1 MNDYTNIKSTL
12 PKNEI
17 PYTLDENWKWYK
29 WGDIIQDYQQ
39 GLIRSNSELND
50 DYSIEYFKMNFINEN
65 GDYSFKGLPKTE
77 ASWDE
82 ILRYKIREGDFF
94 INVRNSRE
102 LVGKTCAIYNVL
114 RDIVFNHMLVRI
126 KHKNYITG
134 TFMSAY
140 FNTKFGKQILETC
153 KKGTTTVIALYQKDL
168 YNLPVPIP
176 NEKLLKKIDKI
187 YNDINKKIQLL
198 HQINDNLAELAKII
212 YDYWFVQFDFPDENG
227 KPYKTS
233 GGKMVYNE
241 VLKREIPEGWKVKK
255 IGEIIEPLESGK
267 RPKGGIDKT
276 LKEGSPSL
284 GAECIDELG
293 IFNFS
298 STRYI
303 PYSFQ
308 NKIISGVIKNNDI
321 LIYKDG
327 AYVGKTTIFK
337 DNFPFDYATINE
349 HIFLIRAKNV
359 LFQNFLLFTLKQKNY
374 FDIMQS
380 LGQKAAQ
387 PGLNQ
392 EDLKSIKILVPN
404 QKNITQFYIYSEKL
418 LMSIF
423 KNANQ
428 FKELESLRD
437 WLLPMLMNGQVS
449 VE

>member
-77 ASWDE
+77 ASRDE

-198 HQINDNLAELAKII
+198 HQINDNLAELAKTI
-212 YDYWFVQFDFPDENG
+212 YDYWFLQFDFPDENG

-233 GGKMVYNE
+233 GGKMVYNGI
-241 VLKREIPEGWKVKK
+241 LKREIPKGWEVKK
-255 IGEIIEPLESGK
+255 LKKYAFIKKGTLITEKQTNTYGNIKVVSAGLDFSYYHDKSNFLENTITISASGANAGFINFWREPIFACDCTTVRGNNLTETLYIYQFLKILQDYIYQQAKGSAQPHIYPKDIE
-267 RPKGGIDKT
+267 
-276 LKEGSPSL
+276 
-284 GAECIDELG
+284 ELN
-293 IFNFS
+293 I
-298 STRYI
+298 TI
-303 PYSFQ
+303 PNE
-308 NKIISGVIKNNDI
+308 NKIKKYGEYVNDLNQKI
-321 LIYKDG
+321 LINLQQ
-327 AYVGKTTIFK
+327 I
-337 DNFPFDYATINE
+337 
-349 HIFLIRAKNV
+349 HHL
-359 LFQNFLLFTLKQKNY
+359 Q
-374 FDIMQS
+374 
-380 LGQKAAQ
+380 
-387 PGLNQ
+387 
-392 EDLKSIKILVPN
+392 
-404 QKNITQFYIYSEKL
+404 
-418 LMSIF
+418 
-423 KNANQ
+423 
-428 FKELESLRD
+428 SLRD

>member
-77 ASWDE
+77 ASQDE

-198 HQINDNLAELAKII
+198 HQINDNLAELSLNNK
-212 YDYWFVQFDFPDENG
+212 
-227 KPYKTS
+227 
-233 GGKMVYNE
+233 
-241 VLKREIPEGWKVKK
+241 
-255 IGEIIEPLESGK
+255 
-267 RPKGGIDKT
+267 KT
-276 LKEGSPSL
+276 LFRVFL
-284 GAECIDELG
+284 
-293 IFNFS
+293 F
-298 STRYI
+298 
-303 PYSFQ
+303 
-308 NKIISGVIKNNDI
+308 I
-321 LIYKDG
+321 L
-327 AYVGKTTIFK
+327 
-337 DNFPFDYATINE
+337 
-349 HIFLIRAKNV
+349 L
-359 LFQNFLLFTLKQKNY
+359 
-374 FDIMQS
+374 
-380 LGQKAAQ
+380 
-387 PGLNQ
+387 
-392 EDLKSIKILVPN
+392 ILVH
-404 QKNITQFYIYSEKL
+404 
-418 LMSIF
+418 
-423 KNANQ
+423 
-428 FKELESLRD
+428 SLT
-437 WLLPMLMNGQVS
+437 
-449 VE
+449 

>member
-29 WGDIIQDYQQ
+29 WGDIIEDYQQ

-65 GDYSFKGLPKTE
+65 GDYSFKGLPKIE
-77 ASWDE
+77 ASQDE

-114 RDIVFNHMLVRI
+114 HDIVFNHMLVRI

-187 YNDINKKIQLL
+187 YNNINKKIQLL
-198 HQINDNLAELAKII
+198 HQINDNLAKLAKTI

-227 KPYKTS
+227 KPYKSS

-241 VLKREIPEGWKVKK
+241 VLKREIPQGWEVDNIFNVASIQYGFPFSTEFFNENK
-255 IGEIIEPLESGK
+255 IGVPVIRIRDIKDNQISNFSTEEKIDSKYIIKKGEILIGMDGNFHINYWANDNCYLNQRVVKIQGIELSNIYLKEQIEPY
-267 RPKGGIDKT
+267 IKT
-276 LKEGSPSL
+276 RE
-284 GAECIDELG
+284 
-293 IFNFS
+293 
-298 STRYI
+298 
-303 PYSFQ
+303 
-308 NKIISGVIKNNDI
+308 
-321 LIYKDG
+321 
-327 AYVGKTTIFK
+327 
-337 DNFPFDYATINE
+337 
-349 HIFLIRAKNV
+349 
-359 LFQNFLLFTLKQKNY
+359 
-374 FDIMQS
+374 
-380 LGQKAAQ
+380 
-387 PGLNQ
+387 
-392 EDLKSIKILVPN
+392 KSISRTTVGHLSDKDLRSINIIIPNNLIMIKIN
-404 QKNITQFYIYSEKL
+404 SFYNNTLNKFIENL
-418 LMSIF
+418 QQIQHL
-423 KNANQ
+423 Q
-428 FKELESLRD
+428 SLRD
-437 WLLPMLMNGQVS
+437 WLLPMLMNGQIS

>member
-29 WGDIIQDYQQ
+29 WGDIIEDYQQ

-65 GDYSFKGLPKTE
+65 GDYSFKGLPKIE
-77 ASWDE
+77 ASQDE

-114 RDIVFNHMLVRI
+114 HDIVFNHMLVRI

-187 YNDINKKIQLL
+187 YNNINKKIQLL
-198 HQINDNLAELAKII
+198 HQINDNLAKLAKTI
-212 YDYWFVQFDFPDENG
+212 YDYWFAQFDFPDENG
-227 KPYKTS
+227 KPYKSS

-241 VLKREIPEGWKVKK
+241 VLKREIPQGWEVDNIFNVASIQYGFPFSTEFFNENK
-255 IGEIIEPLESGK
+255 IGVPVIRIRDIKDNQISNFSTEEKIDSKYIIKKGEILIGMDGNFHINYWANDNCYLNQRVVKIQGIELSNIYLKEQIEPY
-267 RPKGGIDKT
+267 IKT
-276 LKEGSPSL
+276 RE
-284 GAECIDELG
+284 
-293 IFNFS
+293 
-298 STRYI
+298 
-303 PYSFQ
+303 
-308 NKIISGVIKNNDI
+308 
-321 LIYKDG
+321 
-327 AYVGKTTIFK
+327 
-337 DNFPFDYATINE
+337 
-349 HIFLIRAKNV
+349 
-359 LFQNFLLFTLKQKNY
+359 
-374 FDIMQS
+374 
-380 LGQKAAQ
+380 
-387 PGLNQ
+387 
-392 EDLKSIKILVPN
+392 KSISRTTVGHLSDKDLRSINIIIPNNLIMIKIN
-404 QKNITQFYIYSEKL
+404 SFYNNTLNKFIENL
-418 LMSIF
+418 QQIQHL
-423 KNANQ
+423 Q
-428 FKELESLRD
+428 SLRD
-437 WLLPMLMNGQVS
+437 WLLPMLMNGQIS

>member
-1 MNDYTNIKSTL
+1 MKRVRLKDLIELKTETISPKKNDNYFLYSLPSFDNNKNREYLKGGKIQSNKYKVPNRSILFNKLNVRFKRVWKIDNTDNNKICSTEFL
-12 PKNEI
+12 P
-17 PYTLDENWKWYK
+17 LVVDENKASYNFC
-29 WGDIIQDYQQ
+29 YYL
-39 GLIRSNSELND
+39 LISEN
-50 DYSIEYFKMNFINEN
+50 ITNFLCNQNANTSGSHKRIDASMLLELEIN
-65 GDYSFKGLPKTE
+65 LPP
-77 ASWDE
+77 
-82 ILRYKIREGDFF
+82 
-94 INVRNSRE
+94 
-102 LVGKTCAIYNVL
+102 
-114 RDIVFNHMLVRI
+114 
-126 KHKNYITG
+126 
-134 TFMSAY
+134 
-140 FNTKFGKQILETC
+140 LETQQ
-153 KKGTTTVIALYQKDL
+153 KIA
-168 YNLPVPIP
+168 
-176 NEKLLKKIDKI
+176 KILSDIDDKI
-187 YNDINKKIQLL
+187 EVL
-198 HQINDNLAELAKII
+198 HQINDNLAELAKTI

-233 GGKMVYNE
+233 GGKMVYNDI
-241 VLKREIPEGWKVKK
+241 LKREIPEGWEVKK
-255 IGEIIEPLESGK
+255 LGEVIEPLESGK

-276 LKEGSPSL
+276 LKEGIPSL

-308 NKIISGVIKNNDI
+308 NKITSGVIKNNDI

-349 HIFLIRAKNV
+349 HIFLMRAKNV

-404 QKNITQFYIYSEKL
+404 QKNITDFYTYSEKL
-418 LMSIF
+418 LISIF

-428 FKELESLRD
+428 SKELQSLRD
-437 WLLPMLMNGQVS
+437 WLLPMLMNGQIS